1 MVYKGYIISPASSGA
16 KCYSIA
22 TEGRGGKIP
31 DIMGGVFTSRGV
43 AMQLIDAYVESKQK
57 NVKSN
62 DEKSSK
68 G

>member
-1 MVYKGYIISPASSGA
+1 MNYKGYIISPASSGA

-43 AMQLIDAYVESKQK
+43 AMQLIDSYVESKQK
-57 NVKSN
+57 NVKTN
-62 DEKSSK
+62 DEKISK
-68 G
+68 S

>member
-1 MVYKGYIISPASSGA
+1 MNYKGYIISPASSGA

-43 AMQLIDAYVESKQK
+43 AMQLIDSYVESKQK
-57 NVKSN
+57 NVKTN
-62 DEKSSK
+62 DEKISK

>member
-1 MVYKGYIISPASSGA
+1 MVYKGYIISPTSSGA

-31 DIMGGVFTSRGV
+31 KIMEGLFTSRGS
-43 AMQLIDAYVESKQK
+43 AMQVVDYYLASK
-57 NVKSN
+57 
-62 DEKSSK
+62 EKAVTENAKEISK